1 MGSLLLI
8 PTAYEKGMIASE
20 TLTLFRKLEIE
31 VALCGFGLI
40 ASAAQTA
47 RLITQRQPDRVI
59 LAGIAGLY
67 RNREIDEAWLG
78 RAVQFDRVGCYGIGV
93 GSGLDF
99 QSSGTLG
106 WSQLQSEQQAYST
119 SDVIKLDS
127 FGLELQQR
135 TGWTLLSVTAA
146 SSNTEEARSKRE
158 YFPDANAED
167 MEGFGVA
174 MACELC
180 RVPISIIRGFSN
192 WAGDREHKNWKVAEA
207 MGSVCELVINISRS
221 RPE

>member
-1 MGSLLLI
+1 
-8 PTAYEKGMIASE
+8 MIASE
-20 TLTLFRKLEIE
+20 TFTLFRTLGIE

-67 RNREIDEAWLG
+67 RNREIDETWLG

-93 GSGLDF
+93 GSGLNF

-106 WSQLQSEQQAYST
+106 WSQLQSEQHAYVA
-119 SDVIKLDS
+119 SDVIELESLGLD
-127 FGLELQQR
+127 LQQR

-146 SSNTEEARSKRE
+146 SANTEEARSKRE
-158 YFPDANAED
+158 YLPDANAED

-180 RVPISIIRGFSN
+180 GVPISIVRGFSN

-207 MGSVCELVINISRS
+207 MGSVCELVIKISRS